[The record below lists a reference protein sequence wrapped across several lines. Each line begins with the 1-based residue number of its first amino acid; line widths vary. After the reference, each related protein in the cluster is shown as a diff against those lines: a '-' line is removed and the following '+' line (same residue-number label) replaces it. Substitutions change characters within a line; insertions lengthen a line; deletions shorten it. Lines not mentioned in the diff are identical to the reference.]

1 MQWVLMVNVKTV
13 QVYRT
18 YQVPRNPQANQVETE
33 QKNGRDFIKA
43 LIEVAGSDI
52 NAAVR
57 EKNIPDAKTPCY
69 TAEGSL
75 YLAGLFP
82 CVGWWCFS
90 VQLQQ
95 GGVLNLL
102 WVWDGDASL
111 GI

>member
-1 MQWVLMVNVKTV
+1 MVNVKTV

-82 CVGWWCFS
+82 CVGW
-90 VQLQQ
+90 
-95 GGVLNLL
+95 
-102 WVWDGDASL
+102 
-111 GI
+111 